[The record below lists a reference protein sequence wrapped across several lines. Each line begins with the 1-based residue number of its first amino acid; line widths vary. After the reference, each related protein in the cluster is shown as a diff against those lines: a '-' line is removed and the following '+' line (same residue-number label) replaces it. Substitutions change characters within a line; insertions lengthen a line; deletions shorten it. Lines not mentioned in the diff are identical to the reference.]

1 MYGPYMYI
9 KNYSNIGMIMSQ
21 YGVMI
26 VYDAS
31 SQLIAILSN
40 QLVNS
45 SALPLTYSDATH

>member
-1 MYGPYMYI
+1 MYGPYI

-31 SQLIAILSN
+31 SQLAILSN

-45 SALPLTYSDATH
+45 SALPLTYSDATR